1 MKNKQAQAQAHYCFK
16 QEAGSNVVQ
25 LYIYDDVSE
34 YGEFDWW
41 TWEYKESET
50 SAKYFKKALE
60 KVSASDTIELH
71 INSYGGSVKEGVAI
85 YNLLKQKKC
94 KEIVAYVDG
103 FAYSIASVIMQAAD
117 RRIMGLGTSLLIHNM
132 WLTIAGNAED
142 LRKAADDLDVL
153 MESNRQIYLERANV
167 TEEELIDM
175 MNKETYLTPD
185 QAVEMGF
192 ADEVD
197 SKQEADPEDTMQA
210 MQQQLQQMRKA
221 MTEQKAFRTE
231 LLEFC
236 KTAQK
241 KKDEEGEEDDE
252 DENDEDDDSADGT
265 GTDEDDD
272 GSTTADDSTDG
283 DDDSDDDSD
292 DEDEDD
298 EDEEK
303 DQKKKKDP
311 KESTNKRSLA
321 ALLAQAAT
329 KNLERR

>member
-1 MKNKQAQAQAHYCFK
+1 MKKHAQAQAHYCFK

-34 YGEFDWW
+34 YGDFDWW

-50 SAKYFKKALE
+50 SAKYFKKALAE
-60 KVSASDTIELH
+60 VSESDTIELH

-103 FAYSIASVIMQAAD
+103 FAYSIASVILQAAD

-132 WLTIAGNAED
+132 WLSISGNAED

-197 SKQEADPEDTMQA
+197 SKKEADPEGTMQA

-231 LLEFC
+231 LLELY
-236 KTAQK
+236 KTAMQK
-241 KKDEEGEEDDE
+241 DEDDE
-252 DENDEDDDSADGT
+252 DKDDEDKDDSGTADDN
-265 GTDEDDD
+265 TDED
-272 GSTTADDSTDG
+272 
-283 DDDSDDDSD
+283 
-292 DEDEDD
+292 
-298 EDEEK
+298 DEEK
-303 DQKKKKDP
+303 DQKEKNDTKEFANKK
-311 KESTNKRSLA
+311 SLV
-321 ALLAQAAT
+321 ALLAKAAT
-329 KNLERR
+329 KNLEKR

>member
-1 MKNKQAQAQAHYCFK
+1 MKKQTQAQAQAHYCFK
-16 QEAGSNVVQ
+16 QEAGSNVVK

-34 YGEFDWW
+34 YGDFDWK

-50 SAKYFKKALE
+50 SAKYFKKVLE
-60 KVSASDTIELH
+60 EVSETDTIELH
-71 INSYGGSVKEGVAI
+71 ISSYGGSVKEGVAI
-85 YNLLKQKKC
+85 YNLLKQAKC

-103 FAYSIASVIMQAAD
+103 FAYSIASVILQAAD

-132 WLTIAGNAED
+132 WLYIAGNAED

-167 TEEELIDM
+167 TEEELIEM

-197 SKQEADPEDTMQA
+197 SKKEADPGDAMQA
-210 MQQQLQQMRKA
+210 MQKQLQQMRRT

-236 KTAQK
+236 KNAMQK
-241 KKDEEGEEDDE
+241 NEDDEEDDDAAAG
-252 DENDEDDDSADGT
+252 DEEDDDSSTNDNE
-265 GTDEDDD
+265 DEEDDD
-272 GSTTADDSTDG
+272 KDRK
-283 DDDSDDDSD
+283 
-292 DEDEDD
+292 
-298 EDEEK
+298 EK
-303 DQKKKKDP
+303 DDP
-311 KESTNKRSLA
+311 KESANKTSLA

-329 KNLERR
+329 KNLEKR

>member
-1 MKNKQAQAQAHYCFK
+1 MKKQQTQAQAHYCFK
-16 QEAGSNVVQ
+16 QEAGSNIVK

-60 KVSASDTIELH
+60 NVSESDTIELH

-103 FAYSIASVIMQAAD
+103 FAYSIASVILQAAD

-132 WLTIAGNAED
+132 WLSIAGNADD

-175 MNKETYLTPD
+175 MNKETYLTPEK
-185 QAVEMGF
+185 AVEMGF

-197 SKQEADPEDTMQA
+197 GSKDADTEDAMQA
-210 MQQQLQQMRKA
+210 MQQQLQQMRRTMA
-221 MTEQKAFRTE
+221 EQKEFRTE
-231 LLEFC
+231 LRELYR
-236 KTAQK
+236 TAMKKDDEDDTDDEDNNSDEDNNGDTDDTDDTDDNSDEDDTDDDKKKKQK
-241 KKDEEGEEDDE
+241 KKT
-252 DENDEDDDSADGT
+252 N
-265 GTDEDDD
+265 
-272 GSTTADDSTDG
+272 
-283 DDDSDDDSD
+283 
-292 DEDEDD
+292 
-298 EDEEK
+298 
-303 DQKKKKDP
+303 P
-311 KESTNKRSLA
+311 KENGRSLA
-321 ALLAQAAT
+321 ALLAKAAA
-329 KNLERR
+329 KNLEKR